1 MQAQI
6 LFSTLA
12 LHANVRFLTVVS
24 ASVDVYILII
34 NIRV

>member
-12 LHANVRFLTVVS
+12 LHANVHFLTVVS
-24 ASVDVYILII
+24 AGVDMSILMSIKGL
-34 NIRV
+34 